1 MRIYD
6 FAGLKE
12 EDFLNRRIDDYAEY
26 EGAVKEIVAKVRAE
40 GDAALRYY
48 AAKFDGG
55 APAGFE
61 LSREDRDAAL
71 ARVSA
76 DYKAVLER
84 SAANIRE
91 FH

>member
-40 GDAALRYY
+40 GDAALR
-48 AAKFDGG
+48 
-55 APAGFE
+55 
-61 LSREDRDAAL
+61 
-71 ARVSA
+71 
-76 DYKAVLER
+76 
-84 SAANIRE
+84 
-91 FH
+91 